1 MKFYKH
7 IIVIFTIVLLTS
19 CTFTEN
25 IYINEDGAGKF
36 SVDMDASGL
45 MAMMPADSL
54 GTTKPMDSTFTF
66 KQVFEEKK
74 DSIAKLSIEQQQRLK
89 KLESFSMRTKMIPAE
104 KQFMFSI
111 FTDFKN
117 VADLQDAMT
126 TINDAQGATKDKA
139 ANNSLMPTTGF
150 GDNGSV
156 LKYSYDGKKFSRKA
170 TLLKKEEVATEND
183 SVEAAYKMIFES
195 STYTLKYHFPKKV
208 KKVSNKKALY
218 SEDRKTITIEF
229 PFNEYMKEPEKLN
242 FEVEFE

>member
-1 MKFYKH
+1 MKLYKH
-7 IIVIFTIVLLTS
+7 ILVIKTIILLTS

-25 IYINEDGAGKF
+25 IYINEDGTGKF

-45 MAMMPADSL
+45 MAMMPADSI
-54 GTTKPMDSTFTF
+54 GTMKPMDSTFTF

-74 DSIAKLSIEQQQRLK
+74 DSIAKLPIEQQQRLK
-89 KLESFSMRTKMIPAE
+89 KLEGFSMRTKMIPVE
-104 KQFMFSI
+104 KQFMFSV

-126 TINDAQGATKDKA
+126 TINDAQGATKDKSS
-139 ANNSLMPTTGF
+139 NNTLIPSSGF

-170 TLLKKEEVATEND
+170 TLINKEVSKTEND

-195 STYTLKYHFPKKV
+195 STYTIKYHFPKKV

-218 SEDRKTITIEF
+218 SEDRKMITIEF
-229 PFNEYMKEPEKLN
+229 PFNEYMKDPEKLN

>member
-1 MKFYKH
+1 MKLYKH
-7 IIVIFTIVLLTS
+7 FLVIATIVLLTS

-25 IYINEDGAGKF
+25 IYINEDGTGKF

-66 KQVFEEKK
+66 KQLFQEKK
-74 DSIAKLSIEQQQRLK
+74 DSIAKLPIEQQQRLK
-89 KLESFSMRTKMIPAE
+89 KLEGFSMRTKMIPAE
-104 KQFMFSI
+104 KQFMFSV

-117 VADLQDAMT
+117 VSDLQDAMT
-126 TINDAQGATKDKA
+126 TINDAQGAAKDKSIDNPLLPSSGFGN
-139 ANNSLMPTTGF
+139 NNSI
-150 GDNGSV
+150 
-156 LKYSYDGKKFSRKA
+156 LKYSYDGKKFTRKA
-170 TLLKKEEVATEND
+170 TLLKKEVATTEND
-183 SVEAAYKMIFES
+183 SAEAAYKMIYES
-195 STYTLKYHFPKKV
+195 STYTVNYHFPKKV

>member
-1 MKFYKH
+1 MKLYKN
-7 IIVIFTIVLLTS
+7 ILVIATIVLLTS

-25 IYINEDGAGKF
+25 IYINEDGTGKF

-45 MAMMPADSL
+45 MAMMPDDSL

-66 KQVFEEKK
+66 KQLFEEKK
-74 DSIAKLSIEQQQRLK
+74 DSIAKLPIEQQERLK
-89 KLESFSMRTKMIPAE
+89 KLEGFSMRTKMIPAE
-104 KQFMFSI
+104 KQFMFSV

-117 VADLQDAMT
+117 VSDLQDAMKI
-126 TINDAQGATKDKA
+126 INDAQGATKDKTVD
-139 ANNSLMPTTGF
+139 NSLLPSSGF
-150 GDNGSV
+150 GDNNSI
-156 LKYSYDGKKFSRKA
+156 LKYSYDGKKFIRKA
-170 TLLKKEEVATEND
+170 TLIKKEVAKTEND

-195 STYTLKYHFPKKV
+195 STYTIKYHFPKKV